1 MAAFDNNS
9 SAISYSMQEPSLR
22 AMAPPSLQRAGPIQ
36 SQFSQYAA
44 LRQET
49 LTRNA
54 NDTGSEMVKREKPF
68 PELKPENANEIKAT
82 FFNQAWMQEQ
92 RRAMLANFEVQRQ
105 NLPPEN
111 RRLERVLER

>member
-1 MAAFDNNS
+1 MAALDSSS

-36 SQFSQYAA
+36 PQFSQHAA
-44 LRQET
+44 QRQET

-68 PELKPENANEIKAT
+68 PELKPKNAHEIKAA
-82 FFNQAWMQEQ
+82 FFNQAWIQEQ
-92 RRAMLANFEVQRQ
+92 RRATLARFQDQAHTMPRQ
-105 NLPPEN
+105 E
-111 RRLERVLER
+111 RQLERFMER